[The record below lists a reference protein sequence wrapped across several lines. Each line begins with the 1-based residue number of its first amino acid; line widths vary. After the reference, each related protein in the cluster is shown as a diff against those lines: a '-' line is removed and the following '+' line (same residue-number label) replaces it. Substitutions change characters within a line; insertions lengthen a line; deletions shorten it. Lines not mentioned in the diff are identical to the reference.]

1 MDQSEIRRIK
11 VWYLFC
17 GKCQYLGT
25 NLTKS
30 VKFWDWFYRYH
41 EYLLPLSVFRRLWMR
56 SRSSLRNILTK
67 SGLLLYFKSNNIFLN
82 LLMIDYSYSKVII
95 ALTQLSSLPTIS
107 SCSSSHLNN
116 EINKAVNFNENL
128 CLTIDEL
135 CDVSVN
141 NTWILLM
148 WRVPCPGDDL

>member
-1 MDQSEIRRIK
+1 
-11 VWYLFC
+11 
-17 GKCQYLGT
+17 
-25 NLTKS
+25 
-30 VKFWDWFYRYH
+30 
-41 EYLLPLSVFRRLWMR
+41 
-56 SRSSLRNILTK
+56 
-67 SGLLLYFKSNNIFLN
+67 
-82 LLMIDYSYSKVII
+82 MIDYSYSKVII